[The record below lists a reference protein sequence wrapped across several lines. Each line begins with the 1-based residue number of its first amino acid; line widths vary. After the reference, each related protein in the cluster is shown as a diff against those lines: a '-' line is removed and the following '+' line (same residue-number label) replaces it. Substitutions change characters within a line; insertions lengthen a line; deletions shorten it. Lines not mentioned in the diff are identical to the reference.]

1 MAVRCKKMKSTAE
14 YKDGAGK
21 GRIPFSIGQRFNQCF
36 PIQTTT
42 VKKSY
47 AVIGIIPPLLLNAGA
62 ENIPLPCLLMA
73 PDLFTI
79 KKTAEAVFSLA
90 WETRG
95 SMVYGRTAFTPG
107 EYEFL
112 IPSH

>member
-1 MAVRCKKMKSTAE
+1 M
-14 YKDGAGK
+14 
-21 GRIPFSIGQRFNQCF
+21 PFSIGQRFNQCF

-42 VKKSY
+42 SKKSY

-73 PDLFTI
+73 PDYTI

-95 SMVYGRTAFTPG
+95 SMVHGRTAFTSG
-107 EYEFL
+107 ETNF
-112 IPSH
+112 

>member
-21 GRIPFSIGQRFNQCF
+21 GRIPFFIGQRFNQCF

-47 AVIGIIPPLLLNAGA
+47 AVIGIIPFVVERRGR
-62 ENIPLPCLLMA
+62 
-73 PDLFTI
+73 
-79 KKTAEAVFSLA
+79 KHTATVLA
-90 WETRG
+90 DGT
-95 SMVYGRTAFTPG
+95 
-107 EYEFL
+107 
-112 IPSH
+112 

>member
-1 MAVRCKKMKSTAE
+1 M
-14 YKDGAGK
+14 
-21 GRIPFSIGQRFNQCF
+21 PFSIGQRFNQCF

-42 VKKSY
+42 SKKSY
-47 AVIGIIPPLLLNAGA
+47 AVIGIIPLVVERRGRKHTAVLADGMTYYA
-62 ENIPLPCLLMA
+62 
-73 PDLFTI
+73 I

-95 SMVYGRTAFTPG
+95 SMVHGRTAFTPG
-107 EYEFL
+107 EHEFL

>member
-1 MAVRCKKMKSTAE
+1 MHENVRVKSDNDLISVSL
-14 YKDGAGK
+14 YKPQLAK
-21 GRIPFSIGQRFNQCF
+21 NHMQSL
-36 PIQTTT
+36 
-42 VKKSY
+42 
-47 AVIGIIPPLLLNAGA
+47 AAAPLLLNAGA
-62 ENIPLPCLLMA
+62 EKENIPLPCLLMA

-95 SMVYGRTAFTPG
+95 SRGHGRTAFTPG
-107 EYEFL
+107 EHEFL